1 MNPMLLEI
9 NNLRLRYDVVEV
21 VRGVDI
27 QVEAGTIVTLIGAN
41 GAGKSTILKAISGLL
56 RPSGGEITYKGR
68 RIDGWRP
75 TDIVKAGIAQ
85 VPEGG
90 RVFAKLT
97 VAENLAAGAYLRR
110 DKKAITRDLARVY
123 RHFPR
128 LEERR
133 KYKAG
138 SLSGGE
144 RQMLA
149 FGRALMNGP
158 ELLLLDEPSL
168 GLSPLMVEEIFKIAK
183 KIRDE
188 GLTVLLVEQ
197 NAKKGLELA
206 DRAYVLETGLVTLE
220 GTGGELLHSEEVVKS
235 YLGG

>member
-1 MNPMLLEI
+1 MLLEI
-9 NNLRLRYDVVEV
+9 KNLRVRYDVVEV

-27 QVEAGTIVTLIGAN
+27 EVETGTIVTLIGAN

-56 RPSGGEITYKGR
+56 KPSGGSISYEGR
-68 RIDGWRP
+68 RIDGLRP
-75 TDIVKAGIAQ
+75 TNIVKAGIAQ

-110 DKKAITRDLARVY
+110 DRAAVARDLEGVY
-123 RHFPR
+123 RHFPP
-128 LEERR
+128 LEKR
-133 KYKAG
+133 KKLKAG

-149 FGRALMNGP
+149 FGRAMMNGP
-158 ELLLLDEPSL
+158 RLLLLDEPSL

-183 KIRDE
+183 RIRDD

-197 NAKKGLELA
+197 NAKKALELA
-206 DRAYVLETGLVTLE
+206 DKAYVLETGSVVM
-220 GTGGELLHSEEVVKS
+220 TGAAAELLDSDEVTKS

>member
-1 MNPMLLEI
+1 MLLEI
-9 NNLRLRYDVVEV
+9 SDLRLRYDVVEV
-21 VRGVDI
+21 VRGVNL

-56 RPSGGEITYKGR
+56 KPLAGKIVYKDR
-68 RIDGWRP
+68 RIDGLRP
-75 TDIVKAGIAQ
+75 TDIVRSGIAQ

-110 DKKAITRDLARVY
+110 DKKAVARDLARVY
-123 RHFPR
+123 GHFPR
-128 LEERR
+128 LKERQ
-133 KYKAG
+133 KLKAG

-168 GLSPLMVEEIFKIAK
+168 GLSPLMVEEIFKIARR
-183 KIRDE
+183 IRDE

-220 GTGGELLHSEEVVKS
+220 GPGKELLNSDEVVKS